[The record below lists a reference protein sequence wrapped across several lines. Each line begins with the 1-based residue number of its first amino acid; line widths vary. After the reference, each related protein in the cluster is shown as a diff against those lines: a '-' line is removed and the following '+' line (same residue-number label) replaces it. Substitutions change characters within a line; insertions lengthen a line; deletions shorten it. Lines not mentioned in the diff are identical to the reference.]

1 MDRKTKNNIILFLV
15 AAVVVVMAAKRFRSD
30 FESLNDEL
38 IENKGKTLPTL
49 VEFGSTTCMPCRKMH
64 PILEDIKAQY
74 AGQLKVRFVDVRKKA
89 EKARE
94 YGIGSIPTQV
104 FLSSD
109 GMELF
114 RHVGFW
120 SKEHIVDAWRDLDV
134 PLSLLTA
141 DKND

>member
-15 AAVVVVMAAKRFRSD
+15 AIVVVVMAAKRFRSD

-49 VEFGSTTCMPCRKMH
+49 IEFGSTTCPPCRKMH
-64 PILEDIKAQY
+64 PILEEIKAQY
-74 AGQLKVRFVDVRKKA
+74 VGQLKVRFVDVRKKA
-89 EKARE
+89 EKAHE

-104 FLSSD
+104 FLSTD
-109 GMELF
+109 GMELY

-120 SKEHIVDAWRDLDV
+120 SKEHIVEAWKDLDV
-134 PLSLLTA
+134 SLSPAAT
-141 DKND
+141 DKK